1 MANLYRPSAHLF
13 DVDPRDITRDDI
25 AFYLERAKA
34 LGGAVL
40 DLGCGTGRVC
50 VPLAESGSETWALDL
65 SEEMLEQLRVK
76 MARLSAPARGRLHV
90 VHASMAGFDLGRK
103 FELIIAPYRAFQA
116 LSERS
121 EQEAC
126 LESVMSHVSDR
137 GRFIMH
143 VFKPKGV
150 LDESW
155 VQPESFDWSV
165 VDPRTGRT
173 VSRYER
179 RRRIDLERQVLH
191 VDLIYRVEGSTRD
204 IVEPLAISYFFEEQ
218 MRALLRRHGFQ
229 IVEELGYFDGR
240 PIASGPELIFV
251 CGRTNR

>member
-13 DVDPRDITRDDI
+13 DLDPRAITRDDI
-25 AFYLERAKA
+25 GFYLERAKA
-34 LGGAVL
+34 LAGPVL
-40 DLGCGTGRVC
+40 ELGCGTGRIC
-50 VPLAESGSETWALDL
+50 IPLAESGSEVWALDL
-65 SEEMLEQLRVK
+65 SEEMLAQLRGK
-76 MARLSAPARGRLHV
+76 LGPLSAPVRQRLHV
-90 VHASMAGFDLGRK
+90 VRASMAGFDLGRK
-103 FELIIAPYRAFQA
+103 FDLIVVPYRSFQA

-126 LESVMSHVSDR
+126 LESVLDHLSDR

-143 VFKPKGV
+143 VFKPKGA

-155 VQPESFDWSV
+155 VQPESFDWKV
-165 VDPRTGRT
+165 VDPRTGRS

-179 RRRIDLERQVLH
+179 RRRIDLERQVLY
-191 VDLIYRVEGSTRD
+191 VDLIYRVEGSARD
-204 IVEPLAISYFFEEQ
+204 IIEPLAVSYFFEDQ
-218 MRALLRRHGFQ
+218 MRSLLRRHGFQ

-251 CGRTNR
+251 CAHGDK